1 MHSPGICHAL
11 VSEHPAFAEETHE
24 ITTKSVNFYVESA
37 DAGFPLPLYFLD
49 GAMDLPY
56 IESEDIQGIL
66 MIVMQDTKGSYIFNV
81 ETDGPILTVTRDNT
95 NPKAMDNGANAVF
108 DFDNDTITF
117 SDHDLFCWKPESTTV
132 LDILGISTINAEG
145 EPSLLQKVDKEP
157 LDRYGDALVVRAGD
171 YGIDLIQQDGKYYIP
186 LQTINDFI
194 LFPARGKGF
203 FFNGEADFFRMGYL
217 FPNLRSAAPVLPE
230 ERILLRHRPWS

>member
-1 MHSPGICHAL
+1 MKKLLCILLASAMLLSLSI
-11 VSEHPAFAEETHE
+11 PAFAEETHE

-108 DFDNDTITF
+108 DFDNDTDQYTR
-117 SDHDLFCWKPESTTV
+117 EV
-132 LDILGISTINAEG
+132 L
-145 EPSLLQKVDKEP
+145 
-157 LDRYGDALVVRAGD
+157 
-171 YGIDLIQQDGKYYIP
+171 
-186 LQTINDFI
+186 
-194 LFPARGKGF
+194 
-203 FFNGEADFFRMGYL
+203 
-217 FPNLRSAAPVLPE
+217 
-230 ERILLRHRPWS
+230 